1 MGGGPASADV
11 VRSSCI
17 VTFPEETLAEPV
29 PVDAWYLHAVGR
41 TFLRRLA
48 RDRVG
53 DDMRIALVM
62 QPVDSDEDGESV
74 CDQKQDD
81 EDDMDPQQQQAKN
94 KRYISVASD
103 EILRTAL
110 QETFDHPDRVL
121 VLHVISL
128 EKVRDAKSIHV
139 RPEINPNVSP
149 EPVPPMGMV
158 FPTLHVEGVTRVPAA
173 AASLL
178 AMSSSYSMSKSVY
191 VPPVHKASAFE
202 EKALAHSTSLVAERE
217 YTWRGAAGFTQQSN
231 QDQQERQNPE
241 KQQPQITS
249 DSTETVTRAP
259 AAPQLRVAKQVDD
272 ATDAAD
278 IPVARVVGHAEPS
291 PSSESDYVMLELQT
305 SAGLGE
311 TPSSTYFISSMWH
324 VQAEEMGASM
334 RLEGSVTPVVAASS
348 WRQQE
353 NGSGLVEEAENEQ
366 QQQQQ
371 QGDRVL
377 VPAVVSLEESF
388 VMLERQPK

>member
-1 MGGGPASADV
+1 MGGGPPSADV

-62 QPVDSDEDGESV
+62 QPIDSDEDENDSA
-74 CDQKQDD
+74 CDQKQED
-81 EDDMDPQQQQAKN
+81 EETEMQQQAKL
-94 KRYISVASD
+94 KRYVSVATD

-110 QETFDHPDRVL
+110 QETFDHPERVL

-128 EKVRDAKSIHV
+128 EKVRDTKSIHV

-173 AASLL
+173 TGMGSSLL

-191 VPPVHKASAFE
+191 VPPVHKGHSSEFE
-202 EKALAHSTSLVAERE
+202 GKALAHSTSFVEERE
-217 YTWRGAAGFTQQSN
+217 YTWRGAAADNMQQSN
-231 QDQQERQNPE
+231 GASQQQRERQDAE
-241 KQQPQITS
+241 KKQPQVVPQPHIVTS
-249 DSTETVTRAP
+249 DSTETITQAP
-259 AAPQLRVAKQVDD
+259 AAATEGLSVAKQIDD
-272 ATDAAD
+272 APDASD
-278 IPVARVVGHAEPS
+278 IPVARIVGHAEPS
-291 PSSESDYVMLELQT
+291 PSSSESDYVMLELQT
-305 SAGLGE
+305 GAGLGE

-324 VQAEEMGASM
+324 VQAEEMSASM
-334 RLEGSVTPVVAASS
+334 RLESSEMAASR
-348 WRQQE
+348 RQPE
-353 NGSGLVEEAENEQ
+353 TT
-366 QQQQQ
+366 QQ

-377 VPAVVSLEESF
+377 IPVAVSLEESF
-388 VMLERQPK
+388 VMLER